1 MIVCDCVSFQISYTV
16 RPSIVEQP
24 MMQAV
29 YPGVLVNFSC
39 RAEGFSMLSYSWY
52 VVNPGDD
59 IGMEI
64 MNENT
69 MTYTIMDP
77 MYDQNAT
84 GYYCVANNNEGIAVS
99 DTSTLTGNKCCVT
112 VTRCYQL

>member
-1 MIVCDCVSFQISYTV
+1 MIVCDCVSFQISYIV

-59 IGMEI
+59 IGTEI
-64 MNENT
+64 MNEIA

-77 MYDQNAT
+77 IYGQNAT
-84 GYYCVANNNEGIAVS
+84 GYYCIASNNEGIAVS
-99 DTSTLTGNKCCVT
+99 DTSTLIGNKCCVT